1 MLQPKDHSDSHP
13 VAKHRISL
21 LLFISVSLYMF
32 QSVDV
37 SSSSSSSQTATSS
50 DDSLTPTVPEP
61 TTGADYNVGNLS
73 NNIEIFK
80 RINALLDNSLDI
92 NNLTGFNV
100 PADLTAPADTKGGP
114 AQMWLWGI

>member
-1 MLQPKDHSDSHP
+1 M
-13 VAKHRISL
+13 
-21 LLFISVSLYMF
+21 
-32 QSVDV
+32 DV
-37 SSSSSSSQTATSS
+37 SSSSSSSQGATSS

-61 TTGADYNVGNLS
+61 TAADYNVGNLS

-100 PADLTAPADTKGGP
+100 PADLTAPSAVSSDSKGKSLNRQLM
-114 AQMWLWGI
+114 AAHWL